1 MFSTN
6 GTSVLSF
13 QNIYKLY
20 TSVLKN
26 HHIYSI
32 NTYTCPGYSCEI
44 LVEISLYFDLQ
55 EINKFIATYR
65 GRYLSEIYL
74 FCVAQ
79 NSTYFLQNF
88 YRTFGIC
95 IYMWVFNFNL
105 KKIKNQKQWCSSVS
119 NTLFANHPL
128 TINVQIW
135 SFFHGVLASLKKHSI
150 VCALVDN

>member
-6 GTSVLSF
+6 GTNVLSF

-32 NTYTCPGYSCEI
+32 NTYICPGYSCEI

-105 KKIKNQKQWCSSVS
+105 KKKIRSSGVRVCQIHFLQIIHLQLTYKFGAFSMVS
-119 NTLFANHPL
+119 
-128 TINVQIW
+128 
-135 SFFHGVLASLKKHSI
+135 
-150 VCALVDN
+150 